1 MAEPPNLPP
10 PPSGPPPPYAAPP
23 PYVAPPPYAPPTA
36 WSPPPSWGY
45 PAAQPSPLGPT
56 RTEPFA
62 IVSLVAA
69 LAAGFLCFVGPT
81 VAIVFGHI
89 ARSRI
94 KRSGANG
101 SGMALAGV
109 IIGYVEVALG
119 AIAIVVIIIIAVN
132 ASGDA
137 THSARTLA
145 AQIQVVAQ
153 RSGASPRNGDVVRR
167 AIREAGLADDAV
179 FVGATHEYAA
189 VATTD
194 DLAFQGWRL
203 EVHNGTWGE
212 ACLYVPASTAD
223 ITRIDNGPCPQ
234 F

>member
-1 MAEPPNLPP
+1 M
-10 PPSGPPPPYAAPP
+10 
-23 PYVAPPPYAPPTA
+23 
-36 WSPPPSWGY
+36 
-45 PAAQPSPLGPT
+45 
-56 RTEPFA
+56 
-62 IVSLVAA
+62 SLVAA

-167 AIREAGLADDAV
+167 AIREAGLADDEV